1 MVRAVAPRPRWC
13 LTWPYQSVLQI
24 DSAHQS
30 KFCCLAVS
38 ELFRHAEEEAL
49 TRSILRREHADA
61 RATSELINRVEEV
74 NDIEANRHWFRIVG
88 EQKLA
93 RNPDIDLR
101 IERFMVD
108 IG

>member
-1 MVRAVAPRPRWC
+1 M
-13 LTWPYQSVLQI
+13 
-24 DSAHQS
+24 
-30 KFCCLAVS
+30 
-38 ELFRHAEEEAL
+38 
-49 TRSILRREHADA
+49 RREHADA

-88 EQKLA
+88 QQKLA

-108 IG
+108 IGVAAALSAAEDHVGAEFYSAP